1 MREATS
7 GVPTNLVTGFLG
19 VGKTTALLDLLRTRP
34 PGSRWAVIVNEYGE
48 VGIDGALLSDV
59 GGVEIQEVAGGCICC
74 TSAVEFNYTLAQVL
88 EQVKP
93 ERLLIET
100 TGVGHPARILEDLR
114 KPAFARF
121 VDLRATVGI
130 LAPADFT
137 CPPMFESPVFRDQ
150 IELADVLVLNKADQT
165 TPAVRDRFLNWAR
178 DLYPPKLH
186 AAVTD
191 QGRLD
196 PAWLD
201 LGADPNRRALYPEA
215 HHHAD
220 AEPVN
225 LVLPTPGRPVH
236 KESRGPGGRA
246 CGWVFAPTDVFDEDR
261 LLAFLSADAGV
272 LRLKG
277 VFHTTGGWTSV
288 NRSGRETV
296 AGPSGYRRDSRVEVF
311 AQQVDGG
318 WAGYEAGLVAC
329 LTPPAAPPS
338 RRAPADGPG

>member
-1 MREATS
+1 MESMREAIN

-19 VGKTTALLDLLRTRP
+19 VGKTTALLDLLKTRP

-48 VGIDGALLSDV
+48 VGIDGALLTDAG

-74 TSAVEFNYTLAQVL
+74 TSAIEFNFALAQVL

-93 ERLLIET
+93 ERLLVET

-114 KPAFARF
+114 KPGFARL
-121 VDLRATVGI
+121 VDLRATLGI

-137 CPPMFESPVFRDQ
+137 CPPMFDSPVFRDQ

-165 TPAVRDRFLNWAR
+165 TPEVRERFFTWAR
-178 DLYPPKLH
+178 GLFPPKLH
-186 AAVTD
+186 VAITE

-201 LGADPNRRALYPEA
+201 LGADPDRRALYPEA
-215 HHHAD
+215 HADHAH
-220 AEPVN
+220 AGPAG
-225 LVLPTPGRPVH
+225 LALPEPGRPVR

-261 LLAFLSADAGV
+261 LLAVLSGDAGV

-277 VFHTTGGWTSV
+277 VFHTTDGWVRV

-296 AGPSGYRRDSRVEVF
+296 VGPTGYRRDSRLEVF

-318 WAGYEAGLVAC
+318 WAGYESRLLAC
-329 LTPPAAPPS
+329 LT
-338 RRAPADGPG
+338 

>member
-1 MREATS
+1 MEFMRETTY

-19 VGKTTALLDLLRTRP
+19 VGKTTALLDLLKTRP

-48 VGIDGALLSDV
+48 VGIDGALLSDA
-59 GGVEIQEVAGGCICC
+59 GGGIEIQEVAGGCICC
-74 TSAVEFNYTLAQVL
+74 TSAIEFNYTLAQVL

-114 KPAFARF
+114 KPAFARL
-121 VDLRATVGI
+121 VDLRATIGI

-137 CPPMFESPVFRDQ
+137 CPPMFDSPVFRDQ
-150 IELADVLVLNKADQT
+150 IELSDVLVLNKADQT
-165 TPAVRDRFLNWAR
+165 TPEVRDRFRSWAR

-186 AAVTD
+186 AAITE

-201 LGADPNRRALYPEA
+201 LGADPNRQALYPEA
-215 HHHAD
+215 HDEHAH
-220 AEPVN
+220 AEPA
-225 LVLPTPGRPVH
+225 LLAIPTPGRPVR

-277 VFHTTGGWTSV
+277 VFHTTDGWISV

-311 AQQVDGG
+311 AQHVDGG
-318 WAGYEAGLVAC
+318 WAGYEARLVAC
-329 LTPPAAPPS
+329 LAAS
-338 RRAPADGPG
+338 GSAI